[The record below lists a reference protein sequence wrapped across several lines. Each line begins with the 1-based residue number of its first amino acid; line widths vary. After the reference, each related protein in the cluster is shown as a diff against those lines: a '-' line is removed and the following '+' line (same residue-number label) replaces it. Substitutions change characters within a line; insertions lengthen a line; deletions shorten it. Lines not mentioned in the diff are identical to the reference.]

1 MRRILI
7 TTAIVLQALISS
19 FCGNAQTTKRVLFIG
34 NSYIYTNDLP
44 AILEEIALNMGDT
57 LLYEQSTPGG
67 YSFAQHLENVTTISK
82 IEAGGWDYVILQEQS
97 QIPSFPIEQVEEDCF
112 PFAANLCDLIE
123 LNNPCAEIM
132 FFMTWGRENGDS
144 QNCANW
150 PPVCTYEGM
159 DDLLH
164 ERYMMMADQ
173 NDALVGAV
181 GAVWRYIRDN
191 NSEIEL
197 YSADQ
202 SHPSLTGSYA
212 AAVCFYASI
221 FRKDPEDIMF
231 NEGVGEGDASYIRSA
246 VKTVVYD
253 NMEEWSIGIF
263 DPMASLQWEEMNEL
277 EFQFA
282 NTSQNF
288 ETAQISFQENEWE
301 NWSTESIDYTFTEAG
316 LYTVGVIAS
325 SCGISDTT
333 YYEIQVGPADITD
346 YENAILIYPNPV
358 QDYLQIVSLSGFL
371 DYYQAEIL
379 NMEGKVLRTFEMK
392 NEPFVQVPVSDLAN
406 GIYSVV
412 IITTKGSIRKRIVV
426 IR

>member
-1 MRRILI
+1 M
-7 TTAIVLQALISS
+7 
-19 FCGNAQTTKRVLFIG
+19 
-34 NSYIYTNDLP
+34 P

-57 LLYEQSTPGG
+57 LIYEQSTPGG
-67 YSFAQHLENVTTISK
+67 YSFAQHLDNATTISK

-112 PFAANLCDLIE
+112 PFAADLCDLIE

-144 QNCANW
+144 QNCVNW

-197 YSADQ
+197 YNADQ

-221 FRKDPEDIMF
+221 FRKDPEDIMY

-263 DPMASLQWEEMNEL
+263 DPVASLQWQELNEL
-277 EFQFA
+277 EYQFT
-282 NTSQNF
+282 NTSQQF
-288 ETAQISFQENEWE
+288 ETAQISFQGSAWE
-301 NWSTESIDYTFTEAG
+301 NWSGANIDYTFAEAG
-316 LYTVGVIAS
+316 LYTIGVIAT

-333 YYEIQVGPADITD
+333 YYEIQVGPVDITD
-346 YENAILIYPNPV
+346 YENAILIYPNPSDNLLSITMED
-358 QDYLQIVSLSGFL
+358 DYFKLEISDAQGKLIRQELLREGVNFLNVEDVNAGMHFLRFTSDTKTTIVRW
-371 DYYQAEIL
+371 
-379 NMEGKVLRTFEMK
+379 VK
-392 NEPFVQVPVSDLAN
+392 N
-406 GIYSVV
+406 
-412 IITTKGSIRKRIVV
+412 
-426 IR
+426 